1 MDRAREAR
9 ENTRAPINYVFFST
23 YFAIVASLHIFHV
36 LLIEPVFSMS
46 TWFFA
51 TYALAQAALETLIL
65 VFMAGIVKQYFPRLK
80 NVYIVFV
87 FFLFLVHLIDFPLVR
102 MMDMTF
108 WFALNF
114 ITQESYDNFF
124 ELLLA
129 SNVSLVVWAFAAV
142 GGIVLLMS
150 GIFLYRITHQLTK
163 KRLLFV
169 PFPMQVAVLV
179 VLSIFLISWD
189 IGVRKHVSKAFFDRY
204 QKTLPWKTTFFPHK
218 AIYLSLAKGLPEP
231 VGGEELMRK
240 LDSRAFSLAHKPD
253 IYLFVAESLREDYI
267 NDEYAPFL
275 SQFKKANVKFDMAL
289 SNANA
294 THLSWFSLFHS
305 RFPFYYGKINPEEW
319 KSGSVPLMLL
329 KKMGYKIFVSSSS
342 RLSYYNMDRVIFG
355 EGGHLADVLF
365 IPEEEDT
372 DEPHE
377 RDFKAMET
385 LQKEMVK
392 GDGGRLFVVFLDA
405 THLDYSWP
413 KEMSRFFPYSDKINY
428 FTAGFSKKGLEG
440 IKNRYRNALYF
451 VDSLFGKFFD
461 TLNKTP
467 GGKNAVVV
475 ITGDH
480 GEEFYDHGNLFHASC
495 LSQPQMHIPLYYRFG
510 DNEEMKLK
518 KRCQMT
524 CHMDVFPT
532 LFHYLIGEDLL
543 GDVLQGE
550 SVYKNNRW
558 PYTVIARFNASRSP
572 NQFCIHNGE
581 YKLLAEFSNE
591 RDIFSSKGLKILST
605 KNSQDENI
613 EREIHSE
620 HEEFGLALDR
630 IFSAPLK

>member
-1 MDRAREAR
+1 MDRVREAR
-9 ENTRAPINYVFFST
+9 ENTRAPINYVFFIT
-23 YFAIVASLHIFHV
+23 YFVIVAFLHIFHV
-36 LLIEPVFSMS
+36 MLIEPVISLS

-51 TYALAQAALETLIL
+51 IYALAQVAIETLIL
-65 VFMAGIVKQYFPRLK
+65 VFLAGVITQYFPRLS
-80 NVYIVFV
+80 NIYIVCV
-87 FFLFLVHLIDFPLVR
+87 FFIFLVHLIDFPLVR

-114 ITQESYDNFF
+114 IMQESYDNFI

-129 SNVSLVVWAFAAV
+129 SNVSLVVWAVAAI
-142 GGIVLLMS
+142 GGIGLLMT
-150 GIFLYRITHQLTK
+150 GIFLYRMAEKWTK
-163 KRLLFV
+163 KRHLFI
-169 PFPMQVAVLV
+169 PFPMQFAVLV
-179 VLSIFLISWD
+179 VLSIFLVSWD
-189 IGVRKHVSKAFFDRY
+189 YGVRKHVSKAFSDRY

-218 AIYLSLAKGLPEP
+218 ASYLTLAKKLPEP
-231 VGGEELMRK
+231 MSGEELMNK

-253 IYLFVAESLREDYI
+253 IYLFIAESLREDYI
-267 NDEYAPFL
+267 NEEYAPFL
-275 SQFKKANVKFDMAL
+275 NQFKKDNVKFDMAL

-305 RFPFYYGKINPEEW
+305 RFPFYYGKLNPDEW
-319 KSGSVPLMLL
+319 KGGSIPLMLL
-329 KKMGYKIFVSSSS
+329 KKMGYKIYISSSA
-342 RLSYYNMDRVIFG
+342 RLSYYQMDRVIFG

-365 IPEEEDT
+365 MPEEEDAH
-372 DEPHE
+372 EPHE

-385 LQKEMVK
+385 LQKEMAN

-413 KEMSRFFPYSDKINY
+413 KETSRFFPYAEKINY

-440 IKNRYRNALYF
+440 IKNRYRNALHF
-451 VDSLFGKFFD
+451 VDSLFGQFFN
-461 TLNKTP
+461 TLKKSP

-480 GEEFYDHGNLFHASC
+480 GEEFYDHGNLFHASG
-495 LSQPQMHIPLYYRFG
+495 LSHPQMHIPLYYRFG

-518 KRCQMT
+518 NKCQMT

-550 SVYKNNRW
+550 SVFKADRW
-558 PYTVIARFNASRSP
+558 PYTVVARFNASRSP

-581 YKLLAEFSNE
+581 CKLLAEFSNE

-613 EREIHSE
+613 EREIHFE
-620 HEEFGLALDR
+620 HEDFGLAFDR